1 MTITGGPSS
10 PLTEDKEKHAKYALG
25 TKKVVFSSS
34 ILLEQADAATLEQD
48 EEITLMN
55 WGNAFVRALERSE
68 NGTVTSASLELHLAG
83 DVKKTKKKI
92 TWLSTDQ
99 ELVPVELV
107 EFDHLITKD
116 KPGPEDEISDI
127 LNPKTEIRTEA
138 EADCNVRELKVD
150 DIIQFDRK
158 GYFRVDRAW
167 KEGEKAVFFEI
178 PTGKN

>member
-1 MTITGGPSS
+1 MYS
-10 PLTEDKEKHAKYALG
+10 A
-25 TKKVVFSSS
+25 S

-55 WGNAFVRALERSE
+55 WGNAFVRSLERS
-68 NGTVTSASLELHLAG
+68 GDGSVKAATLELHLDG
-83 DVKKTKKKI
+83 DVKKTKKKV

-116 KPGPEDEISDI
+116 KPGPDDEISDI

-138 EADCNVRELKVD
+138 RADCNVAGLKVD
-150 DIIQFDRK
+150 DVIQFDRK
-158 GYFRVDRAW
+158 GYYRVDRAYT
-167 KEGEKAVFFEI
+167 KGQSAVFFEI